1 MLYFQVTETEEG
13 LMNLTHI
20 DDDKLLVI
28 HKVAK
33 TRLRAFFRHP
43 RLMMALR
50 AEMERRGL
58 K

>member
-1 MLYFQVTETEEG
+1 
-13 LMNLTHI
+13 MNLTHI
-20 DDDKLLVI
+20 DDEKLLII
-28 HKVAK
+28 HRVAK
-33 TRLRAFFRHP
+33 TRLRAFFRNP

>member
-1 MLYFQVTETEEG
+1 MIDLTKMNDET
-13 LMNLTHI
+13 LRVMHR
-20 DDDKLLVI
+20 
-28 HKVAK
+28 VAK
-33 TRLRAFFRHP
+33 TRLRAFFKHP

>member
-1 MLYFQVTETEEG
+1 
-13 LMNLTHI
+13 MNLRDI

-28 HKVAK
+28 YRVAK
-33 TRLRAFFRHP
+33 TRLRAFFKHP

-50 AEMERRGL
+50 AEMGRRGL

>member
-1 MLYFQVTETEEG
+1 MDLSRMSDESLRIV
-13 LMNLTHI
+13 HR
-20 DDDKLLVI
+20 
-28 HKVAK
+28 VAK
-33 TRLRAFFRHP
+33 TRLRAFFKHP